1 MTEHDWGPPDRTH
14 LEEPMRLGEI
24 LDAILNPL
32 SKVEPTTLDSER
44 VIQG

>member
-1 MTEHDWGPPDRTH
+1 MTDPHDWGPPDRTH

-32 SKVEPTTLDSER
+32 SKVEPTTLDS
-44 VIQG
+44 